1 MRCRAAAVL
10 RLALLPFL
18 QGERP
23 CLALLPP
30 LQGGES
36 DPLARHCR
44 ADRSHARRAAPARTG
59 CGGDGLRLGAC
70 TGSLQLTGT
79 ASPPTPPLEGE
90 AYGATVLY
98 GKGFYRRPSTPRQ

>member
-44 ADRSHARRAAPARTG
+44 ADRSNARRAAPGRTG
-59 CGGDGLRLGAC
+59 WGGDGLRLGAC
-70 TGSLQLTGT
+70 TGSLQLTGNP
-79 ASPPTPPLEGE
+79 SPPNPPLEGE
-90 AYGATVLY
+90 GFGSAVLDR
-98 GKGFYRRPSTPRQ
+98 KSTRLNSSH